1 MGKGKQTKQQ
11 ILAKGLALASET
23 GLNDLTI
30 GMLATASGMSKSG
43 LFGHFNSKE
52 TMQLNVLEYAS
63 DLFKEHVILACD
75 KDSRG
80 LAKLNQ
86 LCQNWL
92 NWYKPD
98 AATCIFINAAAEF
111 DDQPGALRE
120 HIQATLKNWLSY
132 LQHIVSQAIQDGDFN
147 SDTCPKQFVFEL
159 YSLYLGSQNLRWLS
173 FEDDERS
180 RFQTGFNALLDKY
193 GAKTHEQ

>member
-75 KDSRG
+75 KDTRG

-132 LQHIVSQAIQDGDFN
+132 LQHIVSQAIQDGDFAA
-147 SDTCPKQFVFEL
+147 DTCPKQFVFEL

-173 FEDDERS
+173 LEDDERS

-193 GAKTHEQ
+193 GAKSNEQ